1 MAEPLGEVTRGRYQ
15 DILPTRPSWE
25 QKPKVMALPG
35 WLQGMRLIC
44 GEFFF

>member
-1 MAEPLGEVTRGRYQ
+1 MGGNR
-15 DILPTRPSWE
+15 DILPIRPSWE
-25 QKPKVMALPG
+25 QKPKMMGPVPG